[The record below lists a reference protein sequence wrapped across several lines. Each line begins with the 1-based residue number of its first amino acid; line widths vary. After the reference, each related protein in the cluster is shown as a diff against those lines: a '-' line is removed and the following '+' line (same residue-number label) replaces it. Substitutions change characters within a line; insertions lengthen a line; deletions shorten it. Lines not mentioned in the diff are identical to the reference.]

1 MVEMDTKI
9 GKFDTLVL
17 KSLLLALLLILSSF
31 TFLQAKAD
39 DTTQTIPQWI
49 KSFAKWWA
57 EDKIPDN
64 DFMNGTL
71 WLVEHNTLP
80 ESDTLG
86 EPKNQLDMIEA
97 KKIALDWSQNKTSDS
112 QFLYALEFL
121 EKTRG
126 KLIGPSSND
135 LTLANQDQVSVWS
148 ETKKTVV
155 IIPVFTEAAYW
166 EPGFYTYYRKQCDT
180 GCLTVVVDPTRP
192 LYYTSSFAGDA
203 ILERLGYSTLTD
215 IDVDQNPAI
224 LQKYDKVIVLHSEY
238 VTQKEFDAIT
248 SHPHVI
254 YLYPNS
260 LYAKVDVN
268 YQDGTITLI
277 RGHEYPQSNISNGF
291 GWKYDHSREEYD
303 TVCKNWTFHDV
314 GNGIMLNCYP
324 EYFLPHSIP
333 LLRLIKD
340 Y

>member
-1 MVEMDTKI
+1 MDTKI

-17 KSLLLALLLILSSF
+17 KSLLLMSLLILSSF
-31 TFLQAKAD
+31 TFMQAKAD
-39 DTTQTIPQWI
+39 DTTPAIPQWI

-71 WLVEHNTLP
+71 WLVENSALP

-86 EPKNQLDMIEA
+86 EPKNQLDMAEA
-97 KKIALDWSQNKTSDS
+97 KKIALDWSENKTSDS
-112 QFLYALEFL
+112 QFFYALEFL

-166 EPGFYTYYRKQCDT
+166 EPGFYTYYRKQCDSS
-180 GCLTVVVDPTRP
+180 CLTVTVDPARP
-192 LYYTSSFAGDA
+192 LYYTSSFGGDA

-215 IDVDQNPAI
+215 IDVDKNPAI

-268 YQDGTITLI
+268 YQESTITLI

-303 TVCKNWTFHDV
+303 TVCKDWTFHDV